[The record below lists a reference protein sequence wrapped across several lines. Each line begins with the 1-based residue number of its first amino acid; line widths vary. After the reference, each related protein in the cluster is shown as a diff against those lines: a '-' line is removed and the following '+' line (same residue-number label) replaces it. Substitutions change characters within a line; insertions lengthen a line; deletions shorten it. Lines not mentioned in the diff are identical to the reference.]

1 MSLPGDQPP
10 RFVGDNLLTHTRVGQ
25 VRRSGW
31 GSLVSTPSKAVFV
44 YVEFDIAE
52 ANNIQVLVIE
62 ILYGVLGSE
71 LHLGVARLGMK

>member
-1 MSLPGDQPP
+1 MGYPWVSLPGDHLPI
-10 RFVGDNLLTHTRVGQ
+10 FVGDDLLTQTHVGQ
-25 VRRSGW
+25 VPRSGW

-62 ILYGVLGSE
+62 IMYGV
-71 LHLGVARLGMK
+71 RT